1 MSEQKRVNR
10 PYVEMGGLKLTPCQF
25 LSVMD
30 DKPAALSLKDGGS
43 ILVWKT
49 GDDFM
54 SQRLSCPP
62 IQALARW
69 RKENLMAAGAQFTEP
84 DCSVPVIRF
93 ERKTRADIA

>member
-1 MSEQKRVNR
+1 
-10 PYVEMGGLKLTPCQF
+10 MGGLKLTPCQF

-69 RKENLMAAGAQFTEP
+69 RKENLTAASSKITEP
-84 DCSVPVIRF
+84 GCSVPVIRF
-93 ERKTRADIA
+93 QPRARANIA